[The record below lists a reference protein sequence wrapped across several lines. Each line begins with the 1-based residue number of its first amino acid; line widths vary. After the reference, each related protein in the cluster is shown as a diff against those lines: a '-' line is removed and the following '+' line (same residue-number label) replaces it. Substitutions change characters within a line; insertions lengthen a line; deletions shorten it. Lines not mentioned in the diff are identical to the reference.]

1 MLPGILNMPGYKSR
15 GRRAHYLPP
24 LNECFMMPIIMDET
38 DITLP
43 VFGEVTP
50 DRNTGTDLATALQR
64 LKVGELRLT
73 GHDRLLYATDASLYE
88 VLPLGVVIP
97 NTAAEIGTLL
107 EFCQRQRIAVLPR
120 GGGTS
125 LAGQCTNRA
134 LVVDVS
140 PRFRALREINT
151 EQRTCLAEAG
161 MTIDQLNGE
170 LVATGLFFA
179 PDPATSAQASLGGC
193 IGNNAAG
200 ARSIRYGRTSENLAG
215 VEVVLASGES
225 LSLYAGAGRHNPV
238 AKKLAQQVAAVV
250 GEYAELIRA
259 RFPRLVRRNAGY
271 SMDLI
276 LRQMDAGLSPEDL
289 DLTGLLCGS
298 EGTLAIVTAARLKLQ
313 PIPAARGLAILA
325 FPSLEQ
331 ALDQLLPIL
340 DTNPSAVELLDNVVL
355 QTAQGN
361 SEARRQ
367 LEVLPRLD
375 GQLPSAVL
383 YVEYQAEKD
392 PSELKERFSHPA
404 LTAPATRTFL
414 QPAEMNQA
422 WMLRKSAEAL
432 LHALAGTRKPIT
444 FVEDNAIPVERLGE
458 FIRRFKHLVEAH
470 GTTAA
475 FYAHASVGVLHV
487 RPLLDLHAP
496 ADQRAMREIAL
507 ETAHLARDCGGVMSG
522 EHGDGRVRGPLLP
535 EYFGPEIMQA
545 FAKIK
550 YIFDPV
556 GILNPGMIVN
566 PGNIETITANLREQA
581 LRKATTGVEV
591 DTYYDYSDQDSFR
604 GAVERCNGSGFCRK
618 ISVGTMCPSYRAT
631 LDERH
636 SPRGRANALRHSI
649 FGTSDRPNWTDADTL
664 ETLDLCL
671 SCKSCKNEC
680 PSNVDIARLKAE
692 YLAQRY
698 KQTGGP
704 PLAARVFGHVNTLN
718 RLSSMVPGLANG
730 IQNFPPIRGLM
741 NQLLG
746 LAPQRSLPSYSV
758 ALEKLFRTQLAAQNP
773 AGRQKVALFADCF
786 TAFNDS
792 HIGLAATRVLQRLGY
807 RVELV
812 RNGCCGRTMIS
823 NGLLDQAKIT
833 IQKTLKLLTPAI
845 VDRNVAAIVV
855 CEPSCLSAMLDD
867 WQQFNGIGP
876 RELLQELAHK
886 AISPTDFVQ
895 RHWQEHPIPPAPR
908 LQPDVPVLFHGHC
921 HAKALWG
928 MADDAALLQRLAG
941 RNAQILNTGCCGM
954 AGGFGYMRDH
964 YDLSLRI
971 FSQKEFDPI
980 RLAPENS
987 VILTAGTSCRHQIQH
1002 IAGKKVMHPIEW
1014 LAELL

>member
-1 MLPGILNMPGYKSR
+1 
-15 GRRAHYLPP
+15 
-24 LNECFMMPIIMDET
+24 MDET
-38 DITLP
+38 DIALP
-43 VFGEVTP
+43 VVGELLHNQSN
-50 DRNTGTDLATALQR
+50 RSDLATALQR
-64 LKVGELRLT
+64 MDVGELRLT

-97 NTAAEIGTLL
+97 NSVAEIVTLL

-134 LVVDVS
+134 LVVDLS
-140 PRFRALREINT
+140 PHFRALREINKD
-151 EQRTCLAEAG
+151 QRMCLAEAG
-161 MTIDQLNGE
+161 MTIDQINGE
-170 LVATGLFFA
+170 LADTGLFFA

-215 VEVVLASGES
+215 VEVVLAGGQH
-225 LSLYAGAGRHNPV
+225 LWLYAGAGRRDPV
-238 AKKLAQQVAAVV
+238 AHKLAQQVAAIV

-276 LRQMDAGLSPEDL
+276 LRQMDAGITPEDL

-298 EGTLAIVTAARLKLQ
+298 EGTLAIITAARLKLQ
-313 PIPAARGLAILA
+313 QIPAARGLAILA

-331 ALDQLLPIL
+331 ALNQLLPIL
-340 DTNPSAVELLDNVVL
+340 ETQPSAVELLDNVVL

-367 LEVLPRLD
+367 LEVLPLLN
-375 GQLPSAVL
+375 GQLPAAVL
-383 YVEYQAEKD
+383 YVEYQAQKD
-392 PSELKERFSHPA
+392 PSELNDCFSHPA
-404 LTAPATRTFL
+404 LAAPASRIFR

-444 FVEDNAIPVERLGE
+444 FVEDNAIPVQRLGE
-458 FIRRFKHLVEAH
+458 FIRRFKQIVEAH

-496 ADQRAMREIAL
+496 ADQQAMREIAL

-545 FAKIK
+545 FSKIK
-550 YIFDPV
+550 NIFDPA

-566 PGNIETITANLREQA
+566 PGSIETITANLREQA
-581 LRKATTGVEV
+581 LRKAAAGIEIE
-591 DTYYDYSDQDSFR
+591 TYYNYSDQDSFR

-618 ISVGTMCPSYRAT
+618 ISIGTMCPSYRAT

-649 FGTSDRPNWTDADTL
+649 FGTSDRPNWTDTDTL

-718 RLSSMVPGLANG
+718 RLSSLVPGLANR
-730 IQNFPPIRGLM
+730 IQNFPPVRSMM
-741 NQLLG
+741 NHLLG
-746 LAPQRSLPSYSV
+746 LAPQRSLPSYSI

-773 AGRQKVALFADCF
+773 AGQQKVVLFADCF

-792 HIGLAATRVLQRLGY
+792 HIGVAATRVFQRLGY

-812 RNGCCGRTMIS
+812 GNGCCGRAMIS
-823 NGLLDQAKIT
+823 NGLLDQAKTT
-833 IQKTLKLLTPAI
+833 IQKTLKLLAPAI

-867 WQQFNGIGP
+867 WQQFNGVGP
-876 RELLQELAHK
+876 QDLLKELARK
-886 AISPTDFVQ
+886 AMSPTAFVQ
-895 RHWQEHPIPPAPR
+895 RRWKDHPIPPSPR
-908 LQPDVPVLFHGHC
+908 SQPDVPVLFHGHC

-928 MADDAALLQRLAG
+928 MADDAALLKRLAG
-941 RNAQILNTGCCGM
+941 GNAQVLNTGCCGM

-964 YDLSLRI
+964 YDLSLKI

-980 RLAPENS
+980 RQARGQA

-1002 IAGKKVMHPIEW
+1002 AAGKKVVHPIEW